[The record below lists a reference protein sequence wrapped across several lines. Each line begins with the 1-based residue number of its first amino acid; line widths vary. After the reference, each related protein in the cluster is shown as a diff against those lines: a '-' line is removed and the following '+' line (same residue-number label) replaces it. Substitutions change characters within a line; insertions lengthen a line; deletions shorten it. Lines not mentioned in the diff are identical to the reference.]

1 MNLELLLWLEQVAL
15 WRMQREQAEPK
26 QEEQEQSEDRELPQ
40 VSYPPILMAS

>member
-15 WRMQREQAEPK
+15 WRLQREQTKPK
-26 QEEQEQSEDRELPQ
+26 QEQEQSEDRELPA